1 MPGML
6 HKTRKQ
12 IAKKRGGVINALHE
26 KSRDSL
32 RLHKAGVRDQRI
44 EKLAASRTKKER
56 PLIDRVKFFQ
66 QALRVKGVQDAN
78 TAPELDVVQ
87 SMIHSFVHQH
97 DEEYD
102 AVKKTRRAG
111 RPASAKED
119 LLKVKISNLET
130 EYKQGFCTCHLDHI
144 GIAFRSLSNFIL
156 VLPDVL
162 TSENANALLL
172 WEGSWSY
179 LPQLKWVKVNS
190 EGQVRDAAFPSS

>member
-130 EYKQGFCTCHLDHI
+130 EYKQGFL
-144 GIAFRSLSNFIL
+144 
-156 VLPDVL
+156 LPDVL